1 MAAPGRQAGPGR
13 LALWKSKGHC
23 CTALAD
29 TESKAAT
36 KVNQGHEHGYGVSS
50 FENKNKCTPSPCQSH
65 YREVLWWEIFLE
77 QELTHQSNFTT
88 ELMLIIQ
95 TYWIQL
101 HTNFGIDL
109 FISDLS
115 MRRTSTASGSLE
127 NLKGHHEELY
137 PHYHLVMS
145 RHCIY
150 IRTVHTVSFLEEL
163 RIPIFFQDLLTFM
176 LIKV

>member
-1 MAAPGRQAGPGR
+1 MKKY
-13 LALWKSKGHC
+13 LLVSNVILNSKSNYVIL
-23 CTALAD
+23 TNYRPSAFI
-29 TESKAAT
+29 
-36 KVNQGHEHGYGVSS
+36 SS
-50 FENKNKCTPSPCQSH
+50 QSH
-65 YREVLWWEIFLE
+65 YREVLRWEIFLE

-145 RHCIY
+145 RHSRY

-163 RIPIFFQDLLTFM
+163 RIPIFF
-176 LIKV
+176 

>member
-1 MAAPGRQAGPGR
+1 MKKY
-13 LALWKSKGHC
+13 LLVSNVILNSKSNYVIL
-23 CTALAD
+23 TNYRPSAFI
-29 TESKAAT
+29 
-36 KVNQGHEHGYGVSS
+36 SS
-50 FENKNKCTPSPCQSH
+50 QSH
-65 YREVLWWEIFLE
+65 YREVLRWEIFLE

-145 RHCIY
+145 RHSIY

-163 RIPIFFQDLLTFM
+163 RIPIFF
-176 LIKV
+176 